1 MIVAFCGHRN
11 VHDTVAVHQWLDQV
25 VKMLVKEGA
34 DEFWSGDKGDFSL
47 FGIGAVTSLKW
58 RYTHLR
64 TVLVQAYI
72 DQEADPLFFD
82 EKLYPP
88 LEDVPRRFAMQ
99 QRDRYMALNAD
110 VLVMYAVHNFGNS
123 MAIKELAERK
133 GKRVINYPD
142 LP

>member
-1 MIVAFCGHRN
+1 MIVAFCGNATLLNEKEAEAWTRR
-11 VHDTVAVHQWLDQV
+11 TVLAL
-25 VKMLVKEGA
+25 LAEGA
-34 DEFWSGDKGDFSL
+34 DTFYVGGKGAFDAMAARVAQQCKRQYPL
-47 FGIGAVTSLKW
+47 ARVT
-58 RYTHLR
+58 
-64 TVLVQAYI
+64 LVQAYI

>member
-1 MIVAFCGHRN
+1 MATTTANLGLTKP
-11 VHDTVAVHQWLDQV
+11 DYTEKADVAVINGN
-25 VKMLVKEGA
+25 M
-34 DEFWSGDKGDFSL
+34 DK
-47 FGIGAVTSLKW
+47 
-58 RYTHLR
+58 
-64 TVLVQAYI
+64 I
-72 DQEADPLFFD
+72 DA
-82 EKLYPP
+82 
-88 LEDVPRRFAMQ
+88 AMQ